1 MPAETG
7 HTVSLMPRSVTRV
20 GRNLQ
25 EVKNASGADSTAD
38 QNLYR
43 CGRGIR
49 THGRLS
55 RCCSPQATHR

>member
-49 THGRLS
+49 TQWASVSVLFAS
-55 RCCSPQATHR
+55 SNA